1 MSADVSGQRLL
12 WWQRSWVQWV
22 VILSLVFL
30 VRSSLVN
37 HYYVPS
43 GSMEP
48 TLVPGDRVLV
58 NMTAYGVSLPFT
70 QWDLIRG
77 SHPSR
82 GEVVVF
88 ASPTD
93 GTRLIKRVVAV
104 AGDTVEVQSGRLT
117 INGKSMAAPMSLTE
131 EQLGSRRFSLD
142 LSHGG
147 GPDFPKTVLPPGK
160 VLLIGDAR
168 GNSRDGRFFG
178 MVDEKF
184 LYGRAVAVFYRHGNG
199 FVWQQL

>member
-1 MSADVSGQRLL
+1 MSGDVSGKRLS

-22 VILSLVFL
+22 AILALVFL

-48 TLVPGDRVLV
+48 TLLPGDRVLV
-58 NMTAYGVSLPFT
+58 NMTTYGISLPFT
-70 QWDLIRG
+70 QWDLIPG
-77 SHPSR
+77 SPPSR

-88 ASPTD
+88 PSPQD

-104 AGDTVEVQSGRLT
+104 GGDTVQVQSGRLT
-117 INGKSMAAPMSLTE
+117 INGKSMAAPVSLTE

-147 GPDFPKTVLPPGK
+147 GPNLPETVLPPGK
-160 VLLIGDAR
+160 VLLMGDAR

-178 MVDEKF
+178 LVDEKA
-184 LYGRAVAVFYRHGNG
+184 LYGRAVTVFYRRGEG
-199 FVWQQL
+199 FVWRSL